1 MLLLI
6 IRVAYLLICAG
17 AIASFTLNANTGAP
31 EIVSNHPVPAFII
44 LIAVSQSVV
53 IVDLLVRKK
62 RIEVVSAI
70 YFGLLV
76 GVLLSYL
83 LTQALNPLFE
93 MNELFGSQGRGYRT
107 GAIMLSLLILP
118 YLCISFLLQTKDDF
132 RFVIPYVEF
141 SRELKGGRPLV
152 IDSSALIDGR
162 IADVVETRIL
172 DAEMVVPK
180 FIIQE
185 VQDIADSHD
194 KLRRS
199 RGRRG
204 LDVLR
209 ALQQDPKVDIHVHES
224 DSAPA
229 KGRSVDQR
237 IVDLAKQL
245 NGRVLTNDFNL
256 NKVASVQGVEVV
268 NLNDVSNALKPRYI
282 PGEHIRIKLIKEG
295 ESPGQGVGYLDDG
308 TMVVCE
314 NGGNEIS
321 KQIDLVVTSVLQN
334 SAGRMIFGRI
344 SEDHAPTAR
353 RQHS

>member
-1 MLLLI
+1 
-6 IRVAYLLICAG
+6 
-17 AIASFTLNANTGAP
+17 
-31 EIVSNHPVPAFII
+31 
-44 LIAVSQSVV
+44 
-53 IVDLLVRKK
+53 
-62 RIEVVSAI
+62 
-70 YFGLLV
+70 
-76 GVLLSYL
+76 
-83 LTQALNPLFE
+83 
-93 MNELFGSQGRGYRT
+93 
-107 GAIMLSLLILP
+107 
-118 YLCISFLLQTKDDF
+118 
-132 RFVIPYVEF
+132 PYVEF

-172 DAEMVVPK
+172 DVQMVVPK
-180 FIIQE
+180 FVIQE

-209 ALQQDPKVDIHVHES
+209 ALQQDPKVDIHVHEG
-224 DSAPA
+224 DAGPA

-282 PGEHIRIKLIKEG
+282 PGEHVGIKLIKEG

-314 NGGNEIS
+314 NGGSEVG
-321 KQIDLVVTSVLQN
+321 KQVDLIVTSVLQN

-344 SEDHAPTAR
+344 SEDGVPGGR
-353 RQHS
+353 RQPLHS